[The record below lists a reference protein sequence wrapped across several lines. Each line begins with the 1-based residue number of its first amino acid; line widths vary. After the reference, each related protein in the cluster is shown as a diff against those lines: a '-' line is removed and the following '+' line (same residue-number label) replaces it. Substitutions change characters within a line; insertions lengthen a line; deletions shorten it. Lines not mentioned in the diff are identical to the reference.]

1 MARKRQDGEL
11 KWRIVER
18 KGEKYVYTSTSHME
32 NGKKVND
39 ETYLGKL
46 DAQAQ
51 GNLVPKKPYRSREER
66 EKVRS
71 ETGIDPLDGLSVK
84 EYGAVHFLDCIQRRM
99 GLGEDLVRSFGLS
112 GTTILAMAEAMA
124 IGDTEV
130 FLDIDSVFER
140 TSLRDYYGLRS
151 PMDSPALSR
160 FTGDIGKATPNVD
173 EFYRRRVERAMGAI
187 AWDLTTQG
195 TYSDMQ
201 GLSEYLVKNKDNE
214 DLKQIKTGIATDQ
227 RGVPIML
234 RHYPGTLSEQETL
247 RSFMDDLRRYGKDPN
262 ECILAYDRGFEVA
275 RNAKCSLEQGFRFV
289 APVAIGPKAIK
300 RLLTE
305 FVGSREKRA
314 MVYGDHAYT
323 VMGSKVGLRAAGR
336 PAADGSPNYEFTL
349 EGDEGHGS
357 EGMLDAYVC
366 FDSEKYSN
374 EIQSRDRAI
383 DAIMKKA
390 AKIDCAH
397 PVKEFKRIAGRMA
410 SKFAVRADGRRV
422 VVSLKNNSMTFSENR
437 AGMFIMLCTEG
448 IEWEVMMKVYDIRC
462 YVEQAFDK
470 KKSADRRFRT
480 GDKVSMEGREFVRF
494 LALMLRAEMESE
506 FRDKKLDT
514 KFTVEGTLSNLSSII
529 ALTKG
534 SWSRLDNVTKTHRTV
549 FESCGFEI
557 PRTVVRDVSAYDFPI
572 DDAPTS

>member
-18 KGEKYVYTSTSHME
+18 NGEKYVYTSTSHME
-32 NGKKVND
+32 NGRKVND

-46 DAQAQ
+46 DAD
-51 GNLVPKKPYRSREER
+51 GNLIPKKPYRSREER
-66 EKVRS
+66 ERIREEMS
-71 ETGIDPLDGLSVK
+71 IDPLDGLRVK

-99 GLGEDLVRSFGLS
+99 GLGEDLIRSFGLS

-130 FLDIDSVFER
+130 FLDIDSIFER
-140 TSLRDYYGLRS
+140 TSLRDYYGLTS
-151 PMDSPALSR
+151 PMDSHALTI
-160 FTGDIGKATPNVD
+160 FTNDIGKATPNVD
-173 EFYRRRVERAMGAI
+173 EFYQRRVQRAMGAI

-201 GLSEYLVKNKDNE
+201 GLSEYLAKNEDNE
-214 DLKQIKTGIATDQ
+214 DLKQVKTGIATDQ
-227 RGVPIML
+227 RGIPMML
-234 RHYPGTLSEQETL
+234 RHYPGTLSEQATL
-247 RSFMDDLRRYGKDPN
+247 LSFMDDLKRYGKDPR
-262 ECILAYDRGFEVA
+262 ECTLAYDRGFEVA

-289 APVAIGPKAIK
+289 APVAIGPRPIK

-305 FVGSREKRA
+305 FVSSKEKTA
-314 MVYGDHAYT
+314 MVYDDHAYT
-323 VMGSKVGLRAAGR
+323 VMTAKVGLRASDK

-357 EGMLDAYVC
+357 EGMLDAYIC

-374 EIQSRDRAI
+374 EIQARDRAM

-397 PVKEFKRIAGRMA
+397 PVKEFNRIAGKMA
-410 SKFAVRADGRRV
+410 SKFSVRADGRKV
-422 VVSLKNNSMTFSENR
+422 IVSVKNNSMTFSENR

-448 IEWEVMMKVYDIRC
+448 IGWDIMMKVYDIRC

-480 GDKVSMEGREFVRF
+480 NDKISMEGREFVRF
-494 LALMLRAEMESE
+494 LALMLRAEIEAE
-506 FRDKKLDT
+506 FRENKLDT
-514 KFTVEGTLSNLSSII
+514 KYTVEGTLSNLNSMVFLI
-529 ALTKG
+529 KG
-534 SWSRLDNVTKTHRTV
+534 DWSRLDNVTKAHRTV
-549 FESCGFEI
+549 FSSCGYDIPKSVVRGVTAYDYPTDDI
-557 PRTVVRDVSAYDFPI
+557 PRT
-572 DDAPTS
+572 